1 MSGQLFIS
9 LLNPGI
15 GALLATAFLL
25 LWMHRRDQRYVL
37 HAAWGYAA
45 MVAGFLIQDLAPAL
59 PYELQRIPSNLAF
72 LASACLIVGAT
83 IGRYDVAV
91 PWRRMVI
98 VAAGAMVVFL
108 WFLLGAPSITGR
120 ILTISIAL
128 GLIAAQLPLI
138 LFRVPRAHL
147 IDSIIFWIGV
157 LSAANFIVRPLL
169 IVALTGAVDTYDGFQ
184 QTIYWTTVQFTQALI
199 SVLFALSLMVAVA
212 IDLMAE
218 LRQQAEGDTLSGLLN
233 RRGFESAAGSAV
245 RACADEGRPV
255 ALLIADLDHFKAI
268 NDSHGHPAGDAII
281 AGFGAHIRTLAPP
294 GTIAGRIGGEE
305 FALLLPDAG
314 IDTARN
320 LAEAIRT
327 GMGQA
332 GAPGTPAPTVS
343 IGLAGAA
350 LGARL
355 SQLLQDADEALYEA
369 KRAGRNRVR
378 AFTPASVDRRRIAA
392 GS

>member
-15 GALLATAFLL
+15 GALLAIAFLL
-25 LWMHRRDQRYVL
+25 LWMHGRNQLYVL

-45 MVAGFLIQDLAPAL
+45 MAVAFLIQDLAPSL
-59 PYELQRIPSNLAF
+59 PYEAQRIPSNLAF

-83 IGRYDVAV
+83 IGRYGVPV
-91 PWRRMVI
+91 PWRRMLAI
-98 VAAGAMVVFL
+98 AGTGMAVFL

-120 ILTISIAL
+120 ILTISITL
-128 GLIAAQLPLI
+128 GVVAAQLPLV
-138 LFRVPRAHL
+138 LYRVPRAHL

-157 LSAANFIVRPLL
+157 LSAANFILRPVL

-199 SVLFALSLMVAVA
+199 SILFALSLMVAVA

-218 LRQQAEGDTLSGLLN
+218 LRHQADSDTLSGLLN
-233 RRGFESAAGSAV
+233 RRGFEAAAGSAV
-245 RACADEGRPV
+245 RACADGEQSV

-268 NDSHGHPAGDAII
+268 NDSQGHPAGDAII
-281 AGFGAHIRTLAPP
+281 AAFGAHIRALAPP

-305 FALLLPDAG
+305 FALLLPGAG
-314 IDTARN
+314 IDTARS

-327 GMGQA
+327 GMA
-332 GAPGTPAPTVS
+332 GTAAPGIPAPTVS
-343 IGLAGAA
+343 IGLTGAA
-350 LGARL
+350 IGARL
-355 SQLLQDADEALYEA
+355 SQLMQDADEALYEA

-378 AFTPASVDRRRIAA
+378 AFTPASVDTRRIAA
-392 GS
+392 S

>member
-15 GALLATAFLL
+15 GTLLAVAFLL

-37 HAAWGYAA
+37 HASWGYAA
-45 MVAGFLIQDLAPAL
+45 MAVAFLIQDLAPSF
-59 PYELQRIPSNLAF
+59 PYEVQRFPSNLAF

-83 IGRYDVAV
+83 IGRYDVPI
-91 PWRRMVI
+91 PWRRMLMI
-98 VAAGAMVVFL
+98 AGAGLAVFL

-120 ILTISIAL
+120 ILTISITL
-128 GLIAAQLPLI
+128 GLIAAQLPLV
-138 LFRVPRAHL
+138 LYRVPRAHL

-184 QTIYWTTVQFTQALI
+184 QTIYWTTVQFTQAMI
-199 SVLFALSLMVAVA
+199 SILFALSLMVAAA

-218 LRQQAEGDTLSGLLN
+218 LRHQADSDTLSGLLN
-233 RRGFESAAGSAV
+233 RRGFESAAGAAV
-245 RACADEGRPV
+245 REVTDEGRPV

-268 NDSHGHPAGDAII
+268 NDSQGHAAGDAII
-281 AGFGAHIRTLAPP
+281 TAFGAHIRALAPA

-305 FALLLPDAG
+305 FALLLPGAG
-314 IDTARN
+314 IDTARS
-320 LAEAIRT
+320 LAEAIRI
-327 GMGQA
+327 GMPHIA
-332 GAPGTPAPTVS
+332 APAPTVS

-355 SQLLQDADEALYEA
+355 SHLMHDADEALYDA

-378 AFTPASVDRRRIAA
+378 AFTPAAVDTRRIA
-392 GS
+392 STP